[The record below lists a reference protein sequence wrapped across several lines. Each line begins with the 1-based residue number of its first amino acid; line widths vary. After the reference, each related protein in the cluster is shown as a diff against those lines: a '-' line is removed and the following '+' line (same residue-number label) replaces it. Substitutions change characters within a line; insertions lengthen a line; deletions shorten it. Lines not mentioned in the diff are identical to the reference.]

1 MILVS
6 KPMALNSMNNS
17 GLWMKLVLLGH
28 LIGVLDAVNNS
39 GLWLT

>member
-17 GLWMKLVLLGH
+17 GLWMTLVLLGH
-28 LIGVLDAVNNS
+28 LIGALDVVNNS